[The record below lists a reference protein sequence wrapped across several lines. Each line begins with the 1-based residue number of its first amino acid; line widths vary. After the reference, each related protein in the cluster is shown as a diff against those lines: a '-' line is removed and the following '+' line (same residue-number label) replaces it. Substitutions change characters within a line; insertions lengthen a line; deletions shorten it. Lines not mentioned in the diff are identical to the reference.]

1 MDKIRIILLLI
12 CSPFALMAG
21 GSEGGSGET
30 GIEWVA
36 QGAREV
42 EPAYRIALS
51 PKVIDTNIAA
61 ETVDYPL
68 LVLKYDTRTNVDDIN
83 PATINIKDQ
92 LPQLYNSYAKLGVGS
107 ELMPLGEF
115 YFSATR
121 SRKFNYGAHLK
132 HLSSYG
138 NLKGFAPAQ
147 FDRTGGVI
155 FGAINEKRYTLKGD
169 VRYRNQGLHYYG
181 VSDTLGLTRDSISQR
196 YSDFGFSAL
205 YGWHKKDSAKLN
217 FNAGIDYNNFMSR
230 KPEDE
235 QLKDWRARENYFA
248 VNTNSWYKHGKEVY
262 AADFNVRY
270 NGYRYGTEGD
280 TLTATD
286 TAIVLN
292 NTVVNLKP
300 TITTRLKDNRFKA
313 KIGLDLTID
322 AHNKT
327 KAYVFPIAELKYSMF
342 NDIFIPY
349 VGLDGGLTQRT
360 FKSTTQENEFILPN
374 LALRNQVK
382 SIELY
387 GGIKGTLS
395 KRVGFNTSISFA
407 RVKDMAFFV
416 TDTMYSIGNKFG
428 LIYDTLNVTTIEGSL
443 SYQLTEKI
451 KVDGIGRFYSYDV
464 FNNSYAWNMPRLQI
478 VLRGSY
484 NLFDK
489 FLFNLDLNLEE
500 GRRALVYGDGT
511 GITEENGQYIKKLG
525 FIADANLSVEYRY
538 NKRISAFVQLNN
550 FAAQRYS
557 RWYNYPV
564 QRFQGLGGVTFRF

>member
-1 MDKIRIILLLI
+1 M
-12 CSPFALMAG
+12 
-21 GSEGGSGET
+21 
-30 GIEWVA
+30 
-36 QGAREV
+36 
-42 EPAYRIALS
+42 
-51 PKVIDTNIAA
+51 
-61 ETVDYPL
+61 
-68 LVLKYDTRTNVDDIN
+68 
-83 PATINIKDQ
+83 
-92 LPQLYNSYAKLGVGS
+92 
-107 ELMPLGEF
+107 
-115 YFSATR
+115 
-121 SRKFNYGAHLK
+121 
-132 HLSSYG
+132 
-138 NLKGFAPAQ
+138 
-147 FDRTGGVI
+147 
-155 FGAINEKRYTLKGD
+155 
-169 VRYRNQGLHYYG
+169 
-181 VSDTLGLTRDSISQR
+181 
-196 YSDFGFSAL
+196 
-205 YGWHKKDSAKLN
+205 
-217 FNAGIDYNNFMSR
+217 
-230 KPEDE
+230 
-235 QLKDWRARENYFA
+235 
-248 VNTNSWYKHGKEVY
+248 
-262 AADFNVRY
+262 
-270 NGYRYGTEGD
+270 
-280 TLTATD
+280 
-286 TAIVLN
+286 
-292 NTVVNLKP
+292 NLKP

>member
-1 MDKIRIILLLI
+1 M
-12 CSPFALMAG
+12 
-21 GSEGGSGET
+21 
-30 GIEWVA
+30 
-36 QGAREV
+36 
-42 EPAYRIALS
+42 
-51 PKVIDTNIAA
+51 
-61 ETVDYPL
+61 
-68 LVLKYDTRTNVDDIN
+68 
-83 PATINIKDQ
+83 
-92 LPQLYNSYAKLGVGS
+92 
-107 ELMPLGEF
+107 
-115 YFSATR
+115 
-121 SRKFNYGAHLK
+121 
-132 HLSSYG
+132 
-138 NLKGFAPAQ
+138 
-147 FDRTGGVI
+147 
-155 FGAINEKRYTLKGD
+155 
-169 VRYRNQGLHYYG
+169 
-181 VSDTLGLTRDSISQR
+181 
-196 YSDFGFSAL
+196 
-205 YGWHKKDSAKLN
+205 
-217 FNAGIDYNNFMSR
+217 
-230 KPEDE
+230 
-235 QLKDWRARENYFA
+235 
-248 VNTNSWYKHGKEVY
+248 
-262 AADFNVRY
+262 
-270 NGYRYGTEGD
+270 
-280 TLTATD
+280 
-286 TAIVLN
+286 
-292 NTVVNLKP
+292 
-300 TITTRLKDNRFKA
+300 
-313 KIGLDLTID
+313 
-322 AHNKT
+322 
-327 KAYVFPIAELKYSMF
+327 
-342 NDIFIPY
+342 
-349 VGLDGGLTQRT
+349 
-360 FKSTTQENEFILPN
+360 PN
-374 LALRNQVK
+374 LTLRNQVK